1 MGDQLNMGIQK
12 RNYNMFFKLAIVC
25 ILQQITMVLS
35 YPNHAQCELKWN
47 IPGNCNDI
55 GNRLIAQMNL
65 WNDDSNCGKVSESC
79 PKMPCGQNCLYTFV
93 NATENGIINGIHT
106 TPVKR
111 YTDTISFKF
120 QSYTSVYSERCFIDA
135 FSSSDV
141 SYAYLDY
148 GTNYCNLR
156 NLLDGAG
163 ISRAN
168 GFLEKTSTDVCT
180 QYDQLN
186 CARF

>member
-1 MGDQLNMGIQK
+1 MGASSTLEFK
-12 RNYNMFFKLAIVC
+12 RKITKNYDMFFKLLAIVC

-120 QSYTSVYSERCFIDA
+120 QSYTSQYSERCFIDVSVQTVITINKIIFYI
-135 FSSSDV
+135 FS
-141 SYAYLDY
+141 
-148 GTNYCNLR
+148 CM
-156 NLLDGAG
+156 
-163 ISRAN
+163 
-168 GFLEKTSTDVCT
+168 FLNPNNFFQFE
-180 QYDQLN
+180 
-186 CARF
+186 F

>member
-1 MGDQLNMGIQK
+1 MGISNSLVTSSTLEFK
-12 RNYNMFFKLAIVC
+12 RKITKNYDMFFKLAATVC
-25 ILQQITMVLS
+25 ILPQITMVLS

-79 PKMPCGQNCLYTFV
+79 PKMPCGQNCLYT
-93 NATENGIINGIHT
+93 
-106 TPVKR
+106 
-111 YTDTISFKF
+111 
-120 QSYTSVYSERCFIDA
+120 A

-163 ISRAN
+163 ISSTN